1 MSTSKA
7 TASELSIPFLLEPS
21 PSSRHHLHFYQLPLT
36 SIRSAKVVHAT
47 RHSPS
52 PPNVYPRHIHHVR
65 VPAPV
70 VINIH
75 YHLKRDALR
84 RTIEP
89 PHRFRISYLSRNVH
103 VILSF
108 QVFYSVSP
116 LCSHILEKFCASR
129 GEAFEESLR
138 KLKVRFGTIGCL
150 NG

>member
-7 TASELSIPFLLEPS
+7 TASELSIPFLLETS

-47 RHSPS
+47 RHP

-84 RTIEP
+84 RTIELQ
-89 PHRFRISYLSRNVH
+89 HRFQTGI
-103 VILSF
+103 
-108 QVFYSVSP
+108 
-116 LCSHILEKFCASR
+116 
-129 GEAFEESLR
+129 
-138 KLKVRFGTIGCL
+138 
-150 NG
+150 

>member
-21 PSSRHHLHFYQLPLT
+21 PTSRHHLHFYQLPLA

-47 RHSPS
+47 RHS

-65 VPAPV
+65 VPAPL

-84 RTIEP
+84 RTIES
-89 PHRFRISYLSRNVH
+89 PHRL
-103 VILSF
+103 
-108 QVFYSVSP
+108 
-116 LCSHILEKFCASR
+116 
-129 GEAFEESLR
+129 G
-138 KLKVRFGTIGCL
+138 IG
-150 NG
+150 